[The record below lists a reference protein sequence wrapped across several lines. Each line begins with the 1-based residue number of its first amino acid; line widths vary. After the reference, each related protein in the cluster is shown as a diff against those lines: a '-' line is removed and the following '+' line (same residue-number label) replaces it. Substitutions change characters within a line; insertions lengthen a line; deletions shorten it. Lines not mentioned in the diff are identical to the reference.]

1 MTGYSISM
9 FKLGVAIPVSQSE
22 EIFARL
28 DICDLITIIWH
39 FNGTVI
45 GLEMKS
51 PVAAQLGTASLILN
65 SREHAD

>member
-9 FKLGVAIPVSQSE
+9 FKLGVAIPDSQSE

-28 DICDLITIIWH
+28 DIGDLITIIWH

-65 SREHAD
+65 GREHAD